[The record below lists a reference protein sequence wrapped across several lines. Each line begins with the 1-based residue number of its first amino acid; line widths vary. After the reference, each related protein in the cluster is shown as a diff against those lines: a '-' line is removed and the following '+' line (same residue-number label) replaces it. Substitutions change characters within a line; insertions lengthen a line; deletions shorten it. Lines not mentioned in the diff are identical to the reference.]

1 MSNQGEVSDFHP
13 LTEYNVCYNT
23 LKNYILWKVFQER
36 NQCLASSI
44 FQHLCTTAKLFCSLT
59 FTPFSNMA
67 NNIHLCLQICD
78 LFIFFQ
84 VKRINMFCNHVVL
97 RRRQVIL
104 YDINEFF
111 SQSNEALQ
119 PELNYSRI
127 YLQNM
132 KIECFSKEHK
142 QFLVHSFSYFFSWI
156 LWFSHHVH

>member
-1 MSNQGEVSDFHP
+1 MLQHFEKLH
-13 LTEYNVCYNT
+13 T
-23 LKNYILWKVFQER
+23 LKSFSREKPVFGQ
-36 NQCLASSI
+36 LDFSVSLY
-44 FQHLCTTAKLFCSLT
+44 FTTAKLFCSLM

-104 YDINEFF
+104 YNINEFF

-156 LWFSHHVH
+156 L